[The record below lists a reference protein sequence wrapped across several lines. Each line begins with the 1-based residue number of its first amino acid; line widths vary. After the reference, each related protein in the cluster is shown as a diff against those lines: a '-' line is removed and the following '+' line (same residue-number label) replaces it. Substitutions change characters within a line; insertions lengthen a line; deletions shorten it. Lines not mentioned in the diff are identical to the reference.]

1 VITAALESITS
12 RKWLVELIVVVL
24 VAGAVWW
31 FCEHLIHVGVQK
43 QKDADAKAYAQLLI
57 DKAKEE
63 GRLQALADQAEH
75 AHDEELTQL
84 RTYRNSQ
91 PLHGSL
97 RINCP
102 ASLPSAAGAHNGDDE
117 ARSAAAAIQSLPAR
131 SAGSSG
137 PGSADVLHL
146 LDILAG
152 RADTVSATLREYQ
165 LRANGK

>member
-1 VITAALESITS
+1 MITAALDAITS
-12 RKWLVELIVVVL
+12 RKWLMELIVAAL
-24 VAGAVWW
+24 VALAVWW
-31 FCEHLIHVGVQK
+31 FCEHLISVGVQK
-43 QKDADAKAYAQLLI
+43 QKDADAKAYAQLVI
-57 DKAKEE
+57 AKAKEE
-63 GRLQALADQAEH
+63 GRLQALADKAEH

-84 RTYRNSQ
+84 RTYRDSQ

-97 RINCP
+97 RIHCP
-102 ASLPSAAGAHNGDDE
+102 ASVSSAASTDRGDDE
-117 ARSAAAAIQSLPAR
+117 ARSAAAAIQSLPA
-131 SAGSSG
+131 GSTGASG

>member
-1 VITAALESITS
+1 VITSALAFVTS
-12 RKWLVELIVVVL
+12 RKWLVELLVVAL

-31 FCEHLIHVGVQK
+31 FCEHLISVGVQR
-43 QKDADAKAYAQLLI
+43 QKDADAKAYAQLVI
-57 DKAKEE
+57 DNAKEE
-63 GRLQALADQAEH
+63 GRLQALADKAEH

-91 PLHGSL
+91 PLHGGL

-102 ASLPSAAGAHNGDDE
+102 TSVSSATGSHSGDDE
-117 ARSAAAAIQSLPAR
+117 ARSAAAAIQSLP
-131 SAGSSG
+131 SGSVSSSG